1 MAGSV
6 SRRAAE
12 WTVLGVLAALTAL
25 GVVLAIQDPR
35 LFRSYTSEE
44 GIVENLTV
52 VALLGGAAVC
62 VGRAWRLRQR
72 RSRRFRLATILLAML
87 FLGAAGEEL
96 SWGQRLFA
104 LETPEFFRHH
114 NIQRETNLHNLVVKG
129 VKVNKLVFGTGLS
142 IVVLAYCSV
151 LPWGYRRW
159 PRLRQL
165 ADSLAVPVPR
175 TRHIA
180 WYAVLGLA
188 ALLTPSKFR
197 WEVLELVNATMFLL
211 FTALPFNAA
220 AFRGEPDR
228 LT

>member
-25 GVVLAIQDPR
+25 GVLLAMQDPG

-62 VGRAWRLRQR
+62 VRRAWRLRQR
-72 RSRRFRLATILLAML
+72 RSGRFCLATILLAVL
-87 FLGAAGEEL
+87 FLAAAGEEI
-96 SWGQRLFA
+96 SWGQRLLA
-104 LETPEFFRHH
+104 LETPEFFRRH
-114 NIQRETNLHNLVVKG
+114 NIQRETNLHNLAVKG
-129 VKVNKLVFGTGLS
+129 VKINKLVFGTGLS
-142 IVVLAYCSV
+142 IVVLAYCSI

-159 PRLRQL
+159 PWLRHL

-180 WYAVLGLA
+180 WYAVLALA
-188 ALLTPSKFR
+188 ALSTPSKFR
-197 WEVLELVNATMFLL
+197 WEVLELVSSTMFLL
-211 FTALPFNAA
+211 FTAFPFNAA
-220 AFRGEPDR
+220 AFRVEPDR
-228 LT
+228 